1 LGARIDSL
9 SINSHTV
16 QRLSF
21 VQTDS
26 RPGSPAW
33 YEDLQLTPNRSL
45 EANEFWFVVASD
57 LQNVQTVT
65 GGVGLN
71 ITGTLYGPAWY
82 IDLPSDIEVE

>member
-1 LGARIDSL
+1 WAFPYARKTPVNIDALKKQLGGVPLGARIDSL

-45 EANEFWFVVASD
+45 EANEFWFVV
-57 LQNVQTVT
+57 
-65 GGVGLN
+65 
-71 ITGTLYGPAWY
+71 
-82 IDLPSDIEVE
+82 